1 METTSTKR
9 LTYAYLLSLPEDN
22 KRRELIDGKLYVTPS
37 ATPLH
42 QLVLG
47 NLHIDLRGFVDA
59 HDLGRVYFAPLDIVL
74 SDINVVEPDLLFVSR
89 ARLAIIDER
98 CLRAAPDLAVEV
110 LSPSTRRIDAGR
122 KRQLY
127 ATFGVAEYWMIDPK
141 REWVQ
146 VCRNDGGELQEV
158 TQLVRERGDGPL
170 TSPLFPGFAL
180 PLDRLFR

>member
-1 METTSTKR
+1 MDTTSTTQ
-9 LTYAYLLSLPEDN
+9 LTYAYLLALPEDG

-37 ATPLH
+37 PTPLH

-47 NLHIDLRGFVDA
+47 NLFFDLRGFVDA
-59 HDLGRVYFAPLDIVL
+59 QDLGKLFFAPLDIVL
-74 SDINVVEPDLLFVSR
+74 SDINVVEPDLLFVAR

-98 CLRAAPDLAVEV
+98 CLRGAPDLAVEV
-110 LSPSTRRIDAGR
+110 LSPSTLRIDAGR
-122 KRQLY
+122 KRELY

-146 VCRNDGGELQEV
+146 VCRNGGGAVREV
-158 TQLVRERGDGPL
+158 TQFVRERGDGPI
-170 TSPLFPGFAL
+170 TSPLFPGFDL